1 MKCRICGTVIEP
13 YDAQFCQNCGT
24 RVTATSSAGK
34 ETIAIPASATQRVE
48 ATPVESYPL
57 QPYAPQHS
65 SSATPR
71 SSYGSPP
78 APPPYAPQHGS
89 YQPAVLPTSSAATV
103 SLILGIIAWTVF
115 PLLGAIGAVVAG
127 HIARREIR
135 AANGY
140 MSGDGMA
147 TAGLILGYLQIVP
160 TVLAGCFFLMLFLV
174 MLAAA

>member
-1 MKCRICGTVIEP
+1 M
-13 YDAQFCQNCGT
+13 
-24 RVTATSSAGK
+24 ATSSAGK
-34 ETIAIPASATQRVE
+34 ETIAIPANATQRVE

-57 QPYAPQHS
+57 QPYAPHHAAS
-65 SSATPR
+65 PTPR
-71 SSYGSPP
+71 SSHGS
-78 APPPYAPQHGS
+78 PPPYAPPQHGS

-115 PLLGAIGAVVAG
+115 PLLGAIGAVIAG

-160 TVLAGCFFLMLFLV
+160 TVLAGCFFFMLFLV
-174 MLAAA
+174 MIAAA